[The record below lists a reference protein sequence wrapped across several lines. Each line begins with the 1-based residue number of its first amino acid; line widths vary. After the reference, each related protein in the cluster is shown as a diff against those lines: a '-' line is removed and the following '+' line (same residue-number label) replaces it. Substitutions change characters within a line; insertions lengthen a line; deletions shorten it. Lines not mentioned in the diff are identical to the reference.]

1 MAPSGMNFGTQH
13 GRCLL
18 CPQKVSS
25 LAVLCAS
32 CARITSGTSP
42 CFILL
47 GANDDMHSQILK
59 NFLATWK
66 HPGPQPQVTAIH
78 AILVDFQA
86 TMRFEHVRSS
96 NNLPQET
103 RLYREYWI
111 VEQGFRHPRPSG
123 IRPTNAGGWD
133 RFGKAI
139 YSTPVSSKAADYENK
154 RNATSRNR
162 DRVRHVMLARVATGR
177 MEVVHQDQPMR
188 RDASKG
194 FDSIRAPGGSAV
206 NYTEYAVYK
215 DYGALP
221 IYIISFR
228 GGF

>member
-103 RLYREYWI
+103 RLYR
-111 VEQGFRHPRPSG
+111 
-123 IRPTNAGGWD
+123 GWD

-206 NYTEYAVYK
+206 NY
-215 DYGALP
+215 YGALP